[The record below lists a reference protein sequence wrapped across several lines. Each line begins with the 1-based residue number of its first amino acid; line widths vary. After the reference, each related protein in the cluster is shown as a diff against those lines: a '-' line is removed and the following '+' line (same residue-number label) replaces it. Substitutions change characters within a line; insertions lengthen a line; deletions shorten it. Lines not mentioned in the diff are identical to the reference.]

1 MGFSLYRAPTQASPQ
16 TGRSVGGSVITRMGN
31 VQKRPIHRD
40 IEWVHACQGRA
51 GNGEGLFN
59 RYRVSFWSD
68 ENVLEFE
75 GGDCHTSLYVYA
87 NIYICIYNTAHYIY

>member
-1 MGFSLYRAPTQASPQ
+1 M
-16 TGRSVGGSVITRMGN
+16 TRMGN
-31 VQKRPIHRD
+31 IQKRLIHRD

-75 GGDCHTSLYVYA
+75 GGDCHTSLYPSVYDFRA
-87 NIYICIYNTAHYIY
+87 RKSRVF